1 MGVTMRDLGKR
12 LGVSAVT
19 ISKAL
24 AGKSGVSEEMRQ
36 RIIRLADELGYV
48 NPNQQTKD
56 KGMDIGILVPE
67 RFFSNDTF
75 YAMFYKKLLQ
85 VICSGTRCC
94 RTFSGAAG

>member
-24 AGKSGVSEEMRQ
+24 AGKSGVSEELRQ
-36 RIIRLADELGYV
+36 RIISLADELGYV
-48 NPNQQTKD
+48 NPNQQN

-75 YAMFYKKLLQ
+75 YAMFYKQLLQ
-85 VICSGTRCC
+85 VLT
-94 RTFSGAAG
+94 